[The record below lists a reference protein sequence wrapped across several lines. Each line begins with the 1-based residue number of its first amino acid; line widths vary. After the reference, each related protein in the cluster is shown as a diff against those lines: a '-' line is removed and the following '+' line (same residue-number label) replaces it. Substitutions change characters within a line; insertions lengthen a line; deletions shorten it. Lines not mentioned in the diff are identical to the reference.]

1 MHYQYNY
8 LPKTTIMKKLTLVF
22 TVVLAMGVLF
32 TSCKKDKTNT
42 ELLTISKGWVLSAAT
57 SSPAY
62 ALSDTSFA
70 TNLMTDGYLLECEL
84 DDVIKFSENGA
95 QTIVPNDV
103 CVDGYQLETAALWSF
118 LEEETILKMQLPFFY
133 NDDWTS
139 YDAEFEECKIL
150 SLTEDEL
157 RIKFTF
163 NDDETP
169 AKGTYSFTLTYVPAN

>member
-1 MHYQYNY
+1 M
-8 LPKTTIMKKLTLVF
+8 TIMKKLTLVF

-62 ALSDTSFA
+62 ALSDTSYA

-84 DDVIKFSENGA
+84 DEVIKFSEDGA

-103 CVDGYQLETAALWSF
+103 CEDFGYQMETAALWSF
-118 LEEETILKMQLPFFY
+118 QEDETILKMQLPFFY
-133 NDDWTS
+133 NDDNTS
-139 YDAEFEECKIL
+139 YDADFEECKIL

-157 RIKFTF
+157 RLKFTF
-163 NDDETP
+163 NDDEVVT
-169 AKGTYSFTLTYVPAN
+169 KGTYSFTLTYVPAR